1 MQAGHCREW
10 ERRMAKEVT
19 VHAVYLQDSTM
30 IHAFNLRQGGADLL
44 PTGHTGIPKG
54 YSPQKIIDKILAA
67 ANGGRIKIL
76 RLLAH
81 GDAGEFD
88 FPGVE
93 DRSSVSSKYAQLRKA
108 FAPMA
113 RIEIHGCGCASE
125 KKLDHDIGKYSGD
138 PKGRGLR
145 FLWAVA
151 QTFNVPVTGAVDSQ
165 GNWDGWGYSGV
176 TVTISPAG
184 KFYAEKPGQRWW
196 DPSSADAEAKA
207 EFYRIKKLYIDKK
220 LYVDARI
227 ALRVLM
233 ANYPTSEAAGWAA
246 QLVPLGAIEN
256 PDRGLVKE
264 WSEN

>member
-1 MQAGHCREW
+1 
-10 ERRMAKEVT
+10 MAREVT

-88 FPGVE
+88 FPGIE
-93 DRSSVSSKYAQLRKA
+93 DRSSVSSKYTQLRKA

-125 KKLDHDIGKYSGD
+125 KKLDRDIGKYSGD

-151 QTFNVPVTGAVDSQ
+151 LTFNVPVTGAVDSQ

-207 EFYRIKKLYIDKK
+207 EFYRIKKQYIDRK
-220 LYVDARI
+220 LYVEARI

-246 QLVPLGAIEN
+246 QLVPLGAMEKPN
-256 PDRGLVKE
+256 RGLQKE
-264 WSEN
+264 WSDN